1 MKNLI
6 TLLVATIFSLQV
18 GMSQWSTGIRIGT
31 AITNTSG
38 NGIIESAIPMEW
50 ETGLEIG
57 IRTEYGLANA
67 LSVVSGVQY
76 SRSGFSIDQGLDL
89 NILGLNI
96 PIEARAD
103 FNINYIETPVMLKY
117 TMGDKNLQ
125 YYGIGGITTSYAASG
140 SIQPVARVLLDINL
154 PSIDIN
160 FSDNYLNRWNVAA
173 TIGAGLQKEVGQ
185 GKIFGEIAY
194 EHGLSNLVNTV
205 VDLDL
210 KNKGFSLGI
219 GYTHSF

>member
-1 MKNLI
+1 MKNLL
-6 TLLVATIFSLQV
+6 TLLVATIFSLQI
-18 GMSQWSTGIRIGT
+18 GLSQWSTGIRIGT

-57 IRTEYGLANA
+57 IRTEYKLSGT
-67 LSVVSGVQY
+67 LSVVSDVQY
-76 SRSGFSIDQGLDL
+76 SRSGFSIDQGMDL

-96 PIEARAD
+96 PLEARAD
-103 FNINYIETPVMLKY
+103 FNINYIETPLMLKY
-117 TMGDKNLQ
+117 TMGDADLQ
-125 YYGIGGITTSYAASG
+125 YYGLGGITTSYAASG

-154 PSIDIN
+154 PSIDID

-185 GKIFGEIAY
+185 GKIFGEVVY
-194 EHGLSNLVNTV
+194 KYGLSNLVNTV

-219 GYTHSF
+219 GYAHSF